1 MDLVYACRDVA
12 PMGLTDRCRP
22 MATKILLYMLERAAD
37 HYGSIRWLPPL
48 NFLKVVLVDRLEP
61 HTDHL
66 QRIRL
71 MHVKT
76 ICKMWLTGLTR
87 VQRSAWPKEKTTNTA
102 QTADTHGPAMACNG
116 LRVDDD
122 LHG

>member
-1 MDLVYACRDVA
+1 MDL
-12 PMGLTDRCRP
+12 TDQCRP
-22 MATKILLYMLERAAD
+22 MATRMVLYMLERAAD
-37 HYGSIRWLPPL
+37 HDGTIRWLL
-48 NFLKVVLVDRLEP
+48 QRNFLKVVVADRLEP
-61 HTDHL
+61 HMDHL
-66 QRIRL
+66 QRMRL

-87 VQRSAWPKEKTTNTA
+87 VQRSAWPTNETTCTA
-102 QTADTHGPAMACNG
+102 ETVDAHGPATTCSG